1 MVRYLPFMLL
11 GLPGVSPVAAAQ
23 PFPVPSIVAQ
33 AVESPQ
39 DEARD
44 AVRRDGIK
52 PFSEI
57 MAIALARV
65 KGDFVKIELK
75 RKKDRWE
82 YKVRILSPQGRRW
95 ELKID
100 AVTGE
105 ILEVE

>member
-1 MVRYLPFMLL
+1 MIPRVPFVVL
-11 GLPGVSPVAAAQ
+11 GLLSASCIAAAQ
-23 PFPVPSIVAQ
+23 PSAQHSILAQ

-44 AVRRDGIK
+44 AVLRDGIK

-57 MAIALARV
+57 MAIALARI

-100 AVTGE
+100 AVSGE

>member
-11 GLPGVSPVAAAQ
+11 GLLGVSPVAATQ
-23 PFPVPSIVAQ
+23 PFSAHSIVAQ

-44 AVRRDGIK
+44 AVRRDGVK

-57 MAIALARV
+57 MAIALARI

-100 AVTGE
+100 AVSGE